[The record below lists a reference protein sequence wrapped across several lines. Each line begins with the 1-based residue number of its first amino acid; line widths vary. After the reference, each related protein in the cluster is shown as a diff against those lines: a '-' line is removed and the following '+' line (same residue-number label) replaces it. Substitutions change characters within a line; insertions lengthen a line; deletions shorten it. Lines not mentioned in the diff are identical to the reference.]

1 MTMLS
6 EGDIAPDFEVPR
18 DGGGRVR
25 LSDFRGKPVVVYF
38 YPKDDTEGCT
48 KEAIAFSENV
58 EDFRALGV
66 EILGIS
72 PDGARSHD
80 KFRDKHGLTIILGA
94 DEEKNVINTYG
105 VWGEKK
111 MYGRTFMGVERS
123 TFLIDRNGRIA
134 RIWRGVKVRGHVDEV
149 LAAAGA
155 L

>member
-6 EGDIAPDFEVPR
+6 EGDMAPDFEVPR

-25 LSDFRGKPVVVYF
+25 LSGFRGKPVVVYF

-48 KEAIAFSENV
+48 KEAIAFSESV

-72 PDGARSHD
+72 PDGAGSHD

-94 DEEKNVINTYG
+94 DEEKLVINTYG

-134 RIWRGVKVRGHVDEV
+134 RIWRAVKVRGHVAEV
-149 LAAAGA
+149 LAAARA